1 MGHTKVKW
9 RNLWQVMPVLVIV
22 IWLKVRKA
30 ALKPIKIQYG
40 VQISQ
45 MNLDTIPLTAVWIGL
60 SIHCVPPCRF
70 FFFFFLVIIPVAAA
84 SVAFPVKCWF
94 TVSCTGTYVFLFSE
108 DVSAWVPN
116 KAINISQYRFDLW
129 EKEVFDHFPGKQGT
143 PMTRVCFSLWIA
155 GLVGGRGK
163 TRYGS

>member
-1 MGHTKVKW
+1 MKNKSQMKKSVTSNASTCHSY
-9 RNLWQVMPVLVIV
+9 L
-22 IWLKVRKA
+22 
-30 ALKPIKIQYG
+30 IKG
-40 VQISQ
+40 EKSSSEANKRTVWCANFT
-45 MNLDTIPLTAVWIGL
+45 MNLDTILLTAVWIGL
-60 SIHCVPPCRF
+60 SIHCVPPCR
-70 FFFFFLVIIPVAAA
+70 FFFFLVIIPVAAA

-143 PMTRVCFSLWIA
+143 PMTRVCFSRWIA
-155 GLVGGRGK
+155 GLVGDRGK
-163 TRYGS
+163 TRSGS